1 MKKLLLS
8 LSALALATAVSAQ
21 TNSELSGNDLTA
33 TSKGYL
39 YSFKAPG
46 NGNDVNVA
54 NCTNDA
60 NVWNAFG
67 NNAASSI
74 TMNAAGGLE
83 VTIPSGTGSATA
95 NTRVAAIR
103 FTKGNCSILQTGSYG
118 DFSANKT
125 IFVKAKASASVD
137 MSILVA
143 SDDAGWVTHDGAFSS
158 GNVGT
163 SSGIDTLTIADQ
175 SWNSKGKLTNVI
187 GWELWLPAGTVTSS
201 DVTITFEAIAFG
213 DAQIPGGSSAVALEA
228 AGGSVYPNP
237 AGDVVNV
244 SVAAASTVELTN
256 LAGQVVAAG
265 ASNGAGV
272 VTLNTAAVPAGVYV
286 VVVKSATGVATSKV
300 VVQ

>member
-103 FTKGNCSILQTGSYG
+103 FTKG
-118 DFSANKT
+118 NKT